1 MSIRDSP
8 NLIRKGYGRSKWEN
22 AIDYINE
29 MQNQTISLSSRGTLH
44 SSPDYDLRIDN
55 QGEFTDTCNGI
66 TWYNI
71 QLQEN
76 VGRGGG
82 NDTTVFTLYVHKEG
96 YENMSDHLHSATIL
110 KAMQQMAYHQ
120 MPECCVFIAQE
131 GNRISASR
139 IPRSPYGLRGYKI
152 WRK

>member
-29 MQNQTISLSSRGTLH
+29 MQSQTIYLSNRGTLH
-44 SSPDYDLRIDN
+44 SSSDYDLRIDN
-55 QGEFTDTCNGI
+55 QGEFTDTCNSI

-82 NDTTVFTLYVHKEG
+82 V
-96 YENMSDHLHSATIL
+96 
-110 KAMQQMAYHQ
+110 
-120 MPECCVFIAQE
+120 C
-131 GNRISASR
+131 
-139 IPRSPYGLRGYKI
+139 
-152 WRK
+152 